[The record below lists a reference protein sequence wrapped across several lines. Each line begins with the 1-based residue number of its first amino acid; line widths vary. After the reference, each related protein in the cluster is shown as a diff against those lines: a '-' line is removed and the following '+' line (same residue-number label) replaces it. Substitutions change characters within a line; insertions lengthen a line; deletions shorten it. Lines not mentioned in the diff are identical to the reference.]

1 MGSLLDPCQ
10 ERLSET
16 FPSLDTPMSE
26 MSLPAPLQTDPSRGY
41 QNVSKLLF
49 LLCSR
54 ESQLSTRVEG
64 FEDTLH
70 SSPAHYGQIQ
80 QLGKLSLTQ
89 TLLVKA
95 PTQLQSLSSTHSFI
109 CSTSRRGWGG
119 GCGGSVG
126 ALGISCPAY
135 WEELGSP
142 QLQGVHRALT

>member
-1 MGSLLDPCQ
+1 MGFLLLDPCQ
-10 ERLSET
+10 ERPSET

-41 QNVSKLLF
+41 QSVSKLLF

-80 QLGKLSLTQ
+80 QLGKLPPTQ

-95 PTQLQSLSSTHSFI
+95 QPSYNPSLPHTASFAQPPEE
-109 CSTSRRGWGG
+109 GG
-119 GCGGSVG
+119 VGGAEGQWV
-126 ALGISCPAY
+126 L
-135 WEELGSP
+135 
-142 QLQGVHRALT
+142 